1 MSNHFSADNLKFP
14 GDDRRL
20 DFTDLFVFPAPASG
34 EHHHTLLHRH
44 HSGTTVL
51 IMDSNPPS
59 APPPIPAPVTGPEF
73 YPGAVYRIN
82 IDTDG
87 DNHADIAFTFVFSEY
102 ENGRQTGNA
111 WYATGAQ
118 ARQAEPGG
126 EVLAEGFGVSFDG
139 TAQPV
144 EAKGIRLAAGLRSDP
159 FFADVEGALHG
170 FAWTGHDDFAA
181 NNVDSIVLEVPDD
194 MLGPGPVIG
203 VWASISRHS
212 NGVLEQ
218 LDRGGNPTINPF
230 INPDGEKNLFNSR
243 QPADDVANY
252 LEPWSAI
259 LQNAGGYTPEQAR
272 AAALQVLPDILH
284 YDRTQPATYPNGR
297 VLTDDVYSLRFAWL
311 TNGKVPPSGLKPHDD
326 LLAHFPYL
334 GPPSPSDS

>member
-1 MSNHFSADNLKFP
+1 MSNHFSADKLKFP

-20 DFTDLFVFPAPASG
+20 DLTDLFMFTSPDDPDK
-34 EHHHTLLHRH
+34 
-44 HSGTTVL
+44 TV
-51 IMDSNPPS
+51 IIIDSNPTS

-82 IDTDG
+82 VDTDG
-87 DNHADIAFTFVFSEY
+87 DNLADVAFTFVFSEY
-102 ENGRQTGNA
+102 QDGRQTGTA
-111 WYATGAQ
+111 WYATGAE
-118 ARQAEPGG
+118 ARQPGAVG
-126 EVLAEGFGVSFDG
+126 QVLATAIPVSFDG
-139 TAQPV
+139 LPQPV
-144 EAKGIRLAAGLRSDP
+144 QARGIRMCAGLRSDP

-170 FAWTGHDDFAA
+170 FVWTGHDDFSG
-181 NNVDSIVLEVPDD
+181 NNVDSITLEVPGD
-194 MLGPGPVIG
+194 MLGHGVIG
-203 VWASISRHS
+203 VWASISRYRDD
-212 NGVLEQ
+212 GTLEQ

-259 LQNAGGYTPEQAR
+259 LENAGGYSPEDAR

-284 YDRTQPATYPNGR
+284 YDRAKPAAYPNGR

-311 TNGKVPPSGLKPHDD
+311 TNGKVPSSGLKPHDN
-326 LLAHFPYL
+326 LLARFPYT
-334 GPPSPSDS
+334 GPPSP